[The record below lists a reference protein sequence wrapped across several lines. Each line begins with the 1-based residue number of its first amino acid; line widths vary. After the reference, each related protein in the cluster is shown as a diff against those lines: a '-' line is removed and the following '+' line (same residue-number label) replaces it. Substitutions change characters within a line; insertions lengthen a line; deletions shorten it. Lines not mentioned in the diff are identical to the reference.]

1 MKTKHLLLIVGVMC
15 AMTFFACKKYEDGP
29 WLSLHTKK
37 ARLVNVW
44 KYDHVTQNGNDV
56 TASYVNR
63 SVEFKKD
70 GNYIITYGQ
79 YADAGTWQ
87 FASNKEDIVLSES
100 NSSSAITWHILK
112 LKNKELWLSEQDGS
126 RSYEYHLLPK

>member
-1 MKTKHLLLIVGVMC
+1 MKTKHLLLIVAAIC
-15 AMTFFACKKYEDGP
+15 AAAFSSCKKYEDGP
-29 WLSLHTKK
+29 RLSLHSKK

-44 KYDHVTQNGNDV
+44 KYDHVTQNGTDV

-63 SVEFKKD
+63 FVEFKKG

-79 YADAGTWQ
+79 FADAGTWQ
-87 FASNKEDIVLSES
+87 FASDKDDIVLSES

-126 RSYEYHLLPK
+126 RTYEYRLLPK